1 MAKRK
6 GSSLPLTFV
15 GRIRVKGRL
24 DPFTVFFTVNG
35 KRAIP
40 LRQCA
45 GGNIGICLA
54 KDKRHYFDFGFF
66 GNEKDEKIT

>member
-1 MAKRK
+1 MAIQFDQFTYSIYW
-6 GSSLPLTFV
+6 GSLEEL
-15 GRIRVKGRL
+15 
-24 DPFTVFFTVNG
+24 NG

-45 GGNIGICLA
+45 EGNIGICLA